1 MKTVLCLLESQLSS
15 RVSRGEVLLC
25 LCMHRVPMPMVV
37 LVRASNQLKH
47 CFDGSK
53 PLAAWFSLISMRIE
67 RWYTDVL
74 SPGTMLRSAIAKASP
89 ADLESLVHAS
99 MERRRLPAALVLQRS
114 ARMHLSRKR
123 AGALRSLR
131 SARSLDEAATL
142 IQSYSRGHAARRT
155 IQRLRARLAAQIIAC
170 AWRVH
175 AARRIARWAWLDR
188 EADRAR
194 ARVKV
199 YAVMTLQGVVRRKLA
214 LMDSEQ
220 CQAEVQVRAGGRS
233 SILQVQEEIAEK
245 MASISILQDGIALQD
260 VADGV
265 NSAGLGRVL
274 GIKPLPPSR
283 RGSKRRRGKSYVS
296 RTAMGPLMR
305 AMLEGNEEE
314 RSGGKIRG
322 IWREDAGAG
331 VDDRG
336 PEVRNGDEKD
346 RIDDVANA
354 ESDGHEV
361 DGDGDVKEK
370 ECVAAE
376 AMQMSASS
384 TCSSEER
391 PFTDGSPTATPK
403 KDGCASPGQGQVSP
417 RTPLGTSPPTPVS
430 SLDLLSSRLPETR
443 HALLYPFPSSFR
455 FAPSC

>member
-1 MKTVLCLLESQLSS
+1 MRTVLCLLESQLFS
-15 RVSRGEVLLC
+15 RVSPGEVLLC
-25 LCMHRVPMPMVV
+25 LRVHRVPMPMMV
-37 LVRASNQLKH
+37 LVRARNQLKH
-47 CFDGSK
+47 CFDELR
-53 PLAAWFSLISMRIE
+53 PLAAWFSLTSMGIE

-74 SPGTMLRSAIAKASP
+74 FPGNMLRSAIAKASP

-99 MERRRLPAALVLQRS
+99 MERRRQPAALVLQRS
-114 ARMHLSRKR
+114 TRMHLSRKR
-123 AGALRSLR
+123 AGALRS
-131 SARSLDEAATL
+131 ARSRDEAATL
-142 IQSYSRGHAARRT
+142 IQSCSRGHAARRT

-175 AARRIARWAWLDR
+175 AARRFARWAWLDR

-314 RSGGKIRG
+314 RLGGKIRG

-336 PEVRNGDEKD
+336 PEVRNGDGKD

-376 AMQMSASS
+376 AVQTSASS
-384 TCSSEER
+384 TCSSEGR
-391 PFTDGSPTATPK
+391 PFTDCSPTATPK
-403 KDGCASPGQGQVSP
+403 KDGCASPGQEHVSP
-417 RTPLGTSPPTPVS
+417 QTPLGTSPPTPVS

-443 HALLYPFPSSFR
+443 HALLYPFPPSFR